1 MNGTIAVAA
10 VAFAIGLVA
19 GKLIY
24 QQPPQLIA
32 VPAIGMVPEEYLAP
46 VSTGATG
53 VAQSA
58 ALQDQQAQQASQ
70 DSSQNSYIADTN
82 TNTTTPSPFSCDG
95 RTMCSQMNSRAEA
108 EFFIQNCPNTQMD
121 GDNDGRPCERDTRF

>member
-1 MNGTIAVAA
+1 MNGNIVVAA

-24 QQPPQLIA
+24 QQPPQLVA
-32 VPAIGMVPEEYLAP
+32 VPAVEMVPEEYLAP

-53 VAQSA
+53 IAQSTG
-58 ALQDQQAQQASQ
+58 QSTVQPEQQAP
-70 DSSQNSYIADTN
+70 DNNGYIADSQSST
-82 TNTTTPSPFSCDG
+82 SSAFSCDG

-108 EFFIQNCPNTQMD
+108 EFFIQNCPNTEMD
-121 GDNDGRPCERDTRF
+121 GDNDGRPCERDSRFQ

>member
-1 MNGTIAVAA
+1 MNGNIVVAA

-24 QQPPQLIA
+24 QQPPQLVA
-32 VPAIGMVPEEYLAP
+32 VPAVEMVPEEYLAP
-46 VSTGATG
+46 VSTGAAG
-53 VAQSA
+53 IAQSTV
-58 ALQDQQAQQASQ
+58 QSTVVSEQQAP
-70 DSSQNSYIADTN
+70 DTNSYIADSQSS
-82 TNTTTPSPFSCDG
+82 TTSSSFSCDG

-121 GDNDGRPCERDTRF
+121 GDNDGRPCERDSRFN

>member
-1 MNGTIAVAA
+1 MNGNIVVAA

-24 QQPPQLIA
+24 QQPPQLVA
-32 VPAIGMVPEEYLAP
+32 VPAVEMVPEEYLAP
-46 VSTGATG
+46 VGTGAAGIAKTSL
-53 VAQSA
+53 VPEP
-58 ALQDQQAQQASQ
+58 QAP
-70 DSSQNSYIADTN
+70 DTNSYIADSQSSSTS
-82 TNTTTPSPFSCDG
+82 SPFSCDG

-121 GDNDGRPCERDTRF
+121 GDNDGRPCERDSRFN

>member
-1 MNGTIAVAA
+1 MNGNIVVAA

-24 QQPPQLIA
+24 QQPPQLVA
-32 VPAIGMVPEEYLAP
+32 VPAVEMVPEEYLAP
-46 VSTGATG
+46 VGTGAAGIAKTNL
-53 VAQSA
+53 VPES
-58 ALQDQQAQQASQ
+58 QAP
-70 DSSQNSYIADTN
+70 DTNSYIADSQSSSTS
-82 TNTTTPSPFSCDG
+82 SPFSCDG

-121 GDNDGRPCERDTRF
+121 GDNDGRPCERDSRFN

>member
-1 MNGTIAVAA
+1 MNGNIVVAA

-24 QQPPQLIA
+24 QQPPQLVT
-32 VPAIGMVPEEYLAP
+32 VPAVEMVPEEYLAP
-46 VSTGATG
+46 VGTGAAG
-53 VAQSA
+53 IAQSTVQST
-58 ALQDQQAQQASQ
+58 ALPEPQAP
-70 DSSQNSYIADTN
+70 DTNSYIADSQSS
-82 TNTTTPSPFSCDG
+82 TTSSPFSCDG

-121 GDNDGRPCERDTRF
+121 GDNDGRPCERDSRF